1 MYKRQALGIDISRI
15 NIDLL
20 GNVINVVIAI
30 FVFVSGYCLIDRWN
44 VKKVNNQKAIA
55 ESVLHSIYKNCLLY
69 VEYLDQPQIVKTL
82 IEQTDFDKRYH
93 ELNDPSPAF
102 AGYLIRAV
110 VNRTIAVPEYVYY
123 YTNSSIYDTWKNS
136 IFIQSTIQNIGADRY
151 SNMPIIVPNNIEEQ
165 RSIVEYL
172 NERCVGIDALI
183 RKKQQYLTEIE
194 NYKKSLIYEYVTGK
208 REV

>member
-1 MYKRQALGIDISRI
+1 MKEARKTPVTIIVAVTVILLISYLIIDYFNIPTALGIDISRI
-15 NIDLL
+15 NIGLL

-93 ELNDPSPAF
+93 ELNDPSPHMRYAQIPF
-102 AGYLIRAV
+102 MSEPSLLSYFQEGILDRENFDAY
-110 VNRTIAVPEYVYY
+110 
-123 YTNSSIYDTWKNS
+123 
-136 IFIQSTIQNIGADRY
+136 QNIKQAFKSYVCFRVIFH
-151 SNMPIIVPNNIEEQ
+151 NAPEQ
-165 RSIVEYL
+165 YQIMRKKVIQLL
-172 NERCVGIDALI
+172 NEQLHSY
-183 RKKQQYLTEIE
+183 RK
-194 NYKKSLIYEYVTGK
+194 
-208 REV
+208 

>member
-1 MYKRQALGIDISRI
+1 MISYLIIDYFNIPTALGIDISRI

-93 ELNDPSPAF
+93 ELNDPSPHMRYAQIPFTSESSLLSYFQDGILDKESFDTYQSIKQAF
-102 AGYLIRAV
+102 TDYVFARVIFFDAPEKYETMHSEV
-110 VNRTIAVPEYVYY
+110 VQLL
-123 YTNSSIYDTWKNS
+123 KG
-136 IFIQSTIQNIGADRY
+136 QL
-151 SNMPIIVPNNIEEQ
+151 
-165 RSIVEYL
+165 RSY
-172 NERCVGIDALI
+172 
-183 RKKQQYLTEIE
+183 
-194 NYKKSLIYEYVTGK
+194 GK
-208 REV
+208 

>member
-1 MYKRQALGIDISRI
+1 MKEARKTPVTIIVTVILLISYLIIDYFNIPTALGIDISRI

-82 IEQTDFDKRYH
+82 IEQTDFNKRYH
-93 ELNDPSPAF
+93 ELNDPSPHMRYAQIPFTGESSLLSYFQDGILDKECFETYQSIKQAF
-102 AGYLIRAV
+102 KSYVFVRVILFDAPEQYETMHSEV
-110 VNRTIAVPEYVYY
+110 VQLL
-123 YTNSSIYDTWKNS
+123 K
-136 IFIQSTIQNIGADRY
+136 
-151 SNMPIIVPNNIEEQ
+151 EQ
-165 RSIVEYL
+165 LRSY
-172 NERCVGIDALI
+172 
-183 RKKQQYLTEIE
+183 
-194 NYKKSLIYEYVTGK
+194 GK
-208 REV
+208 

>member
-1 MYKRQALGIDISRI
+1 MKEARKTPVTIIVAVTVILLISYLIIDYFNIPMALGIDISRI

-93 ELNDPSPAF
+93 ELNDPSPHMRYAQIPFISESSLLSYFQDGILDKESFDTYQSIKQAF
-102 AGYLIRAV
+102 TDYVFARVIFFDAPEKYETMHSKV
-110 VNRTIAVPEYVYY
+110 VQLL
-123 YTNSSIYDTWKNS
+123 K
-136 IFIQSTIQNIGADRY
+136 
-151 SNMPIIVPNNIEEQ
+151 EQ
-165 RSIVEYL
+165 LRSY
-172 NERCVGIDALI
+172 
-183 RKKQQYLTEIE
+183 
-194 NYKKSLIYEYVTGK
+194 GK
-208 REV
+208 

>member
-1 MYKRQALGIDISRI
+1 MKEARKTPVTIIVAVTVILLISYLIIDYFNIPTALGIDISRI

-55 ESVLHSIYKNCLLY
+55 ESILHSIYKNCLLY

-93 ELNDPSPAF
+93 ELNDPSPHMRYAQIPF
-102 AGYLIRAV
+102 MSEPSLLSYFQEGILDRENFDAY
-110 VNRTIAVPEYVYY
+110 
-123 YTNSSIYDTWKNS
+123 
-136 IFIQSTIQNIGADRY
+136 QNIKQAFKSYVCFRV
-151 SNMPIIVPNNIEEQ
+151 IFNNAPEQ
-165 RSIVEYL
+165 YQIMRKKVIQLL
-172 NERCVGIDALI
+172 NEQLHSY
-183 RKKQQYLTEIE
+183 RK
-194 NYKKSLIYEYVTGK
+194 
-208 REV
+208 

>member
-1 MYKRQALGIDISRI
+1 MKEARKTPVTIIVAVTVILLISYLIIDYFNIPTALGIDISRI

-20 GNVINVVIAI
+20 GNVVIAI

-93 ELNDPSPAF
+93 ELNDPSPHMRYAQIPFTSESSLLPYFQDGILDKESFDTYQSIKQAF
-102 AGYLIRAV
+102 TDYVFARVIFFDAPEKYETMHSKV
-110 VNRTIAVPEYVYY
+110 VQLL
-123 YTNSSIYDTWKNS
+123 K
-136 IFIQSTIQNIGADRY
+136 
-151 SNMPIIVPNNIEEQ
+151 EQ
-165 RSIVEYL
+165 LRSY
-172 NERCVGIDALI
+172 
-183 RKKQQYLTEIE
+183 
-194 NYKKSLIYEYVTGK
+194 GK
-208 REV
+208 

>member
-1 MYKRQALGIDISRI
+1 MKEARKTPVTIIVAVTVILLISYLIIDYFNIPTALGIDISRI

-30 FVFVSGYCLIDRWN
+30 FVSGYCLIDRWN

-93 ELNDPSPAF
+93 ELNDPSPHMRYAQIPFTSESSLLPYFQDGILDKESFDTYQSIKQAF
-102 AGYLIRAV
+102 TDYVFARVIFFDAPEKYETMHSKV
-110 VNRTIAVPEYVYY
+110 VQLL
-123 YTNSSIYDTWKNS
+123 K
-136 IFIQSTIQNIGADRY
+136 
-151 SNMPIIVPNNIEEQ
+151 EQ
-165 RSIVEYL
+165 LRSY
-172 NERCVGIDALI
+172 
-183 RKKQQYLTEIE
+183 
-194 NYKKSLIYEYVTGK
+194 GK
-208 REV
+208 